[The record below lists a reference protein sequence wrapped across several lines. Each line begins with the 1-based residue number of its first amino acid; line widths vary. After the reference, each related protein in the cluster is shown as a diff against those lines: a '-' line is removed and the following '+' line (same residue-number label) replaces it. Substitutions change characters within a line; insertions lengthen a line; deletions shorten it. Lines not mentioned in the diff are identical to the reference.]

1 MEADRFPIEGVHG
14 TGGDK
19 SQLPV
24 LPSPA
29 WLPLVAVGGGAWAG
43 GDTGPD
49 SGTVTRPRHQ
59 ARHGQDRA
67 DIWWLWA
74 INPTGETFTVS
85 NRQPSHVSW
94 SQVGGWPLSGQ
105 LVRGS

>member
-1 MEADRFPIEGVHG
+1 MEADRFLIERVW

-19 SQLPV
+19 SELAV

-29 WLPLVAVGGGAWAG
+29 WLPLAAVGGGAWAG

-59 ARHGQDRA
+59 PARLGQDT
-67 DIWWLWA
+67 DI
-74 INPTGETFTVS
+74 
-85 NRQPSHVSW
+85 
-94 SQVGGWPLSGQ
+94 
-105 LVRGS
+105 

>member
-1 MEADRFPIEGVHG
+1 MHG

-59 ARHGQDRA
+59 TRHGQDTEAGHSR
-67 DIWWLWA
+67 
-74 INPTGETFTVS
+74 
-85 NRQPSHVSW
+85 H
-94 SQVGGWPLSGQ
+94 
-105 LVRGS
+105 LVVMGY

>member
-1 MEADRFPIEGVHG
+1 MEADRFPIVGVW

-19 SQLPV
+19 SELPM

-29 WLPLVAVGGGAWAG
+29 WLPLAAVGGGAWAG

-59 ARHGQDRA
+59 PRLGQDT
-67 DIWWLWA
+67 DI
-74 INPTGETFTVS
+74 
-85 NRQPSHVSW
+85 
-94 SQVGGWPLSGQ
+94 
-105 LVRGS
+105 

>member
-1 MEADRFPIEGVHG
+1 MEADRFPIEGGG

-59 ARHGQDRA
+59 AAQLGQDRGGA
-67 DIWWLWA
+67 QPTFGGYGLV
-74 INPTGETFTVS
+74 NPPGK
-85 NRQPSHVSW
+85 PS
-94 SQVGGWPLSGQ
+94 Q
-105 LVRGS
+105 